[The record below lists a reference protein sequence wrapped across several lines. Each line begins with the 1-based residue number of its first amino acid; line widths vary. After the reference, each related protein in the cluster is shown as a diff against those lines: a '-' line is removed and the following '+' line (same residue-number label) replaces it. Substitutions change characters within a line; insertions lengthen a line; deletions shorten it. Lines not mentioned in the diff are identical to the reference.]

1 MKTNTKKKRY
11 KPQEAIE
18 NTENNNSNNAKRQ
31 LTTHTH
37 SHSGKR
43 CKYLLDFTRAIDVG
57 NNKRPNG
64 ARAGTKEIEEAELS
78 HPARTKRNPAPST
91 ASAPVPVPVTCNR
104 KLRRFSR

>member
-1 MKTNTKKKRY
+1 MKTNTKKRY

-18 NTENNNSNNAKRQ
+18 NTVNNNNNAKGQ
-31 LTTHTH
+31 LPTHTH

-91 ASAPVPVPVTCNR
+91 ASAPVPVTCNR